1 MIVRSSNSM
10 KEDCREHGFQH
21 PRPRRRAG
29 RSRLPGVFSKLRV
42 RFSLALLLSLSLL
55 SGGCF
60 ESEQGEQFYG
70 KVVAP
75 RSQEF
80 RWSDGG
86 LPRVFDPA
94 RAAAPPDTDVVRA
107 LFEGLTDYDPA
118 TLKPVPAVASRWESA
133 DGGSVWTFHL
143 RRDAFWSNG
152 DEVTARDFVHSW
164 QRTLRLG
171 EGAPHAKLLSNI
183 EGARA
188 LLSPPSTE
196 KTADAD
202 EAPSP
207 SASPEVARTVTGED
221 LKNETA
227 KEPPPA
233 FGAVALDAHT
243 LRVTLRRPDRSFP
256 SLVAHPVFRPYHE
269 LSPSSDLAALQSEQ
283 RNRTDGDAALG
294 IVTNGAFNLSE
305 LRTES
310 VVLERSRNYWDSSSV
325 KLERVLFVAKN
336 NSEDALAAYR
346 AGEIDAVTNAPFE
359 SLALKLLTPY
369 KDFRRET
376 FGALTY
382 YQFNTA
388 RAPFDDPRVREA
400 LAISLDLERLS
411 ADTLGGATEPA
422 RRFLPFGAEGAAQ
435 TESVEASVGETE
447 AGAETEKKEAPSEE
461 VDKKEGQS
469 EERVEIV
476 RHNVERAR
484 RLLAEAGYPGGANF
498 PRVRLVVNRNEQQ
511 RLVAQ
516 EVARNWRSALGVE
529 TEILVRNWEDYEALI
544 KAGDYDV
551 ARKSVVM
558 QSVDEESNMLAL
570 FGDDAPAPEP
580 TPLASET
587 PSTDAAA
594 AGTTPSTAGQ
604 AEAVTAQTPAA
615 TVQHRPKTIL
625 SEAQALRELPAIPI
639 YFASSYALV
648 KPYVHGFETNLLD
661 APSLKHVSLDT
672 GWKLPEPKTV
682 RIARVEKR

>member
-1 MIVRSSNSM
+1 MISRPNKSTGGESEGRAS
-10 KEDCREHGFQH
+10 HH
-21 PRPRRRAG
+21 PRARRRAG
-29 RSRLPGVFSKLRV
+29 RSLARGVFSKLRV
-42 RFSLALLLSLSLL
+42 RFSFALLFSLALLG
-55 SGGCF
+55 GGCF

-107 LFEGLTDYDPA
+107 LFEGLTDYDPV
-118 TLKPVPAVASRWESA
+118 TLKPVPAVASRWESS
-133 DGGSVWTFHL
+133 DGGRKWTFHL

-152 DEVTARDFVHSW
+152 DRVTARDFVRSW

-171 EGAPHAKLLSNI
+171 EGAPHARLLSNI
-183 EGARA
+183 EGALA
-188 LLSPPSTE
+188 LLAPPP
-196 KTADAD
+196 A
-202 EAPSP
+202 EAAGAEETPSP
-207 SASPEVARTVTGED
+207 SASPEAAGTPAGGDPKAEA
-221 LKNETA
+221 A
-227 KEPPPA
+227 KEPTPA
-233 FGAVALDAHT
+233 FGAVEVDAHT

-256 SLVAHPVFRPYHE
+256 ALVAHPVFRPYHE
-269 LSPSSDLAALQSEQ
+269 LSPSSDLAALQVEQ
-283 RNRTDGDAALG
+283 QNRGEGEAALG

-310 VVLERSRNYWDSSSV
+310 VVLERSSNYWDSSSV
-325 KLERVLFVAKN
+325 KLERVLFVAKRDA
-336 NSEDALAAYR
+336 EEALAAYR
-346 AGEIDAVTNAPFE
+346 AGEIDAVTNASFE

-400 LAISLDLERLS
+400 LAVSLDLERLS

-422 RRFLPFGAEGAAQ
+422 RRFLPFGAEEAGPESAPGAD
-435 TESVEASVGETE
+435 VGEKDG
-447 AGAETEKKEAPSEE
+447 GARA
-461 VDKKEGQS
+461 EGEGGQGD
-469 EERVEIV
+469 EPV
-476 RHNVERAR
+476 RPVRRNVERAR

-511 RLVAQ
+511 RIVAQ
-516 EVARNWRSALGVE
+516 EIARAWRSALGVE
-529 TEILVRNWEDYEALI
+529 TEIIVRNWEEYEALVR
-544 KAGDYDV
+544 AGDYDV

-570 FGDDAPAPEP
+570 FGDGGPAPEP
-580 TPLASET
+580 SPAAPET
-587 PSTDAAA
+587 PSGDSSAGAAA
-594 AGTTPSTAGQ
+594 AAAGQ
-604 AEAVTAQTPAA
+604 AEAAAQSPAA
-615 TVQHRPKTIL
+615 VPNNSTAIL

-648 KPYVHGFETNLLD
+648 KPYVNGFETNLLD
-661 APSLKHVSLDT
+661 APSLKKVSLDT
-672 GWKLPEPKTV
+672 GWKSPEPRTV
-682 RIARVEKR
+682 RIARVETR